1 MITKSQVKHI
11 QALAEKKSR
20 LESGE
25 FVVEGEK
32 LIEEVLQSG
41 TPVHSLFAQAEWIAQ
56 HKNNPK
62 LQAIPLYEV
71 NEIEMSRISFLKTPS
86 PVLALLPLP
95 KPEIINTPKFALLV
109 DTLQDPGNVGTILRI
124 ADWFGIEHVYLFG
137 ACADPYQ
144 PKCIQS
150 SMASFLRVQ
159 AITINTIEAVEALP
173 FEHRFAAT
181 LHGNSID
188 AKFVHQAGLLM
199 IGNESKGLHPKLQA
213 LCTHAITIPRVG
225 QAESLNAAVATG
237 ILCHAW
243 IC

>member
-1 MITKSQVKHI
+1 TTVN
-11 QALAEKKSR
+11 
-20 LESGE
+20 G
-25 FVVEGEK
+25 
-32 LIEEVLQSG
+32 
-41 TPVHSLFAQAEWIAQ
+41 LFAQAEWIARY
-56 HKNNPK
+56 KNSP
-62 LQAIPLYEV
+62 QCQGIPIFEV
-71 NEIEMSRISFLKTPS
+71 SEIEMSRISSLKTPS

-95 KPEIINTPKFALLV
+95 KNQITATPTQALLV
-109 DTLQDPGNVGTILRI
+109 DTLQDPGNMGTILRI
-124 ADWFGIEHVYLFG
+124 ADWFGIQHVYLFG
-137 ACADPYQ
+137 ACADPFQ

-159 AITINTIEAVEALP
+159 TIPISSIDAVEALP

-181 LHGNSID
+181 LHGSPID
-188 AKFVHQAGLLM
+188 AHFIHQPGLLM
-199 IGNESKGLHPKLQA
+199 IGNESKGLHPQLQS